1 MLHRACRDAG
11 RLVLKRPSPAP
22 GSGPEPA
29 AGPPPVAT
37 APPAT
42 SLEGH
47 QVQDLADLV
56 PDLLEASAGYR
67 LEFQVR
73 AVLNDAPDEVRARV
87 EELIRAAEVRRRRIT
102 LMAS

>member
-1 MLHRACRDAG
+1 M
-11 RLVLKRPSPAP
+11 KRTATRS
-22 GSGPEPA
+22 A
-29 AGPPPVAT
+29 APPVAP

-87 EELIRAAEVRRRRIT
+87 EQLIEGRLKTGAGGP
-102 LMAS
+102 S